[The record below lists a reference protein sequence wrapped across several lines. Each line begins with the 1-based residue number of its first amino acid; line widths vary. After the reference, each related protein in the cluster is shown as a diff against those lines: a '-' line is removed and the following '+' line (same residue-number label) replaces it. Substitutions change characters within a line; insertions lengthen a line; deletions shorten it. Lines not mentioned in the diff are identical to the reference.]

1 MDLHYHGKTIIITAA
16 SKGLGKASALAV
28 AKEGAN
34 VIISSRSES
43 SLQQTAQE
51 IKKETG
57 KEAIIIPADMSQ
69 AEGIDHLFR
78 QVKEHTDRI
87 DGLLCNAGGP
97 PAGSFLSFS
106 DQDWIKSF
114 ETNLLS
120 VIRLVRQVVP
130 LMEKEGGRIVS
141 IASSSVKVPIPGL
154 ILSNTMRAGVQGL
167 MKTLAIELAEKQILL
182 NTVCPGRIATD
193 RLQEL
198 DGMKAAR
205 EGKSIEEIQQQ
216 LKKEIPLG
224 RYGKPEEFGQLVS
237 YLLSPANTYLTGA
250 TYMVDGGMVKAL

>member
-1 MDLHYHGKTIIITAA
+1 MDLHYDGKTVLITAT

-43 SLQQTAQE
+43 SLQQTAQD

-69 AEGIDHLFR
+69 AEGVDHLFR
-78 QVKEHTDRI
+78 QVIKYTDRV
-87 DGLLCNAGGP
+87 DGLVCNAGGP

-106 DQDWIKSF
+106 DQDWIKTF

-120 VIRLVRQVVP
+120 VVRLVRQAVP
-130 LMEKEGGRIVS
+130 LMEKDGGRIVS

-167 MKTLAIELAEKQILL
+167 MKTLAIELAEKKILL
-182 NTVCPGRIATD
+182 NTVCPGRISTD

-198 DGMKAAR
+198 DEIRADR

-216 LKKEIPLG
+216 MRENIPLG
-224 RYGKPEEFGQLVS
+224 RYGKPEEFGQLVA
-237 YLLSPANTYLTGA
+237 YLLSPANTYLTGS
-250 TYMVDGGMVKAL
+250 TYLVDGGMVKAL